1 MTDPNLT
8 PREVLPGDA
17 TQSGAGSQ
25 DARVQAGDSPST
37 APSADPSMVRAVLNQ
52 RRAVILAV
60 TLAVGAFWV
69 TFGDWQLGTLAAAG
83 VALGLA
89 NHILTEYA
97 IQKAIA
103 AEDPVT
109 RNAYARSS
117 LLRLAAI
124 SLAAFA
130 LAAVFWEQGG
140 IGVLFGLAIFHL
152 IALTLTAIPLLREVR
167 NS

>member
-1 MTDPNLT
+1 MNDVDIPKDAEEDPA
-8 PREVLPGDA
+8 PADA
-17 TQSGAGSQ
+17 S
-25 DARVQAGDSPST
+25 V
-37 APSADPSMVRAVLNQ
+37 VRAVLNQ
-52 RRAVILAV
+52 RRAIILAAV
-60 TLAVGAFWV
+60 LSVGAFWV
-69 TFGDWQLGTLAAAG
+69 TVPMGKLTMGALVAAG
-83 VALGLA
+83 VALGLI

-103 AEDPVT
+103 AEDAVT

-117 LLRLAAI
+117 LLRLAVI

-152 IALTLTAIPLLREVR
+152 VALTLTAIPLLREVR

>member
-1 MTDPNLT
+1 VNDVEL
-8 PREVLPGDA
+8 PRDTAAAPADA
-17 TQSGAGSQ
+17 S
-25 DARVQAGDSPST
+25 V
-37 APSADPSMVRAVLNQ
+37 VRAVLNQ
-52 RRAVILAV
+52 RRAIVLALV
-60 TLAVGAFWV
+60 LAVGAFWV
-69 TFGDWQLGTLAAAG
+69 TFGSWTQGALAAAG

-103 AEDPVT
+103 SEDPVT

-117 LLRLAAI
+117 LLRLAVV
-124 SLAAFA
+124 SLAAFT

>member
-1 MTDPNLT
+1 MNDTDIPQGAEQT
-8 PREVLPGDA
+8 PTPAEPA
-17 TQSGAGSQ
+17 
-25 DARVQAGDSPST
+25 
-37 APSADPSMVRAVLNQ
+37 SMKRAVLNQ
-52 RRAVILAV
+52 RRALILAIV
-60 TLAVGAFWV
+60 LAVGAFWV
-69 TFGDWQLGTLAAAG
+69 TFGNWQMGALAAAG
-83 VALGLA
+83 VALGLI
-89 NHILTEYA
+89 NHILTEFA

-117 LLRLAAI
+117 LLRLAVI

>member
-1 MTDPNLT
+1 MNDTEVPKEGIEAT
-8 PREVLPGDA
+8 PVLPA
-17 TQSGAGSQ
+17 SLK
-25 DARVQAGDSPST
+25 
-37 APSADPSMVRAVLNQ
+37 RAVLNQ
-52 RRAVILAV
+52 RRAVLLA
-60 TLAVGAFWV
+60 AVLVVGSFWV
-69 TFGDWQLGTLAAAG
+69 TVPMGKWVMG
-83 VALGLA
+83 VLIASGVVLGLV

-117 LLRLAAI
+117 LVRLAII
-124 SLAAFA
+124 SVAAFA
-130 LAAVFWEQGG
+130 LAAGFWKEGG
-140 IGVLFGLAIFHL
+140 VGVLFGLAIFHL

>member
-1 MTDPNLT
+1 M
-8 PREVLPGDA
+8 R
-17 TQSGAGSQ
+17 
-25 DARVQAGDSPST
+25 
-37 APSADPSMVRAVLNQ
+37 RAVLNQ
-52 RRAVILAV
+52 RRAAVLALV
-60 TLAVGAFWV
+60 LAVGAFWV
-69 TFGDWQLGTLAAAG
+69 TFGNWAKGGLIAAG

-89 NHILTEYA
+89 NHVLTEYA

-103 AEDPVT
+103 SEDAVT

-117 LLRLAAI
+117 LIRLAVI

-130 LAAVFWEQGG
+130 LAAFFWDQGG
-140 IGVLFGLAIFHL
+140 VGVLFGLAIFHL

>member
-1 MTDPNLT
+1 
-8 PREVLPGDA
+8 
-17 TQSGAGSQ
+17 
-25 DARVQAGDSPST
+25 
-37 APSADPSMVRAVLNQ
+37 LNQ
-52 RRAVILAV
+52 RRAVVLALV
-60 TLAVGAFWV
+60 LAVGAFWV
-69 TFGDWQLGTLAAAG
+69 TFGNWQMGALAAAG
-83 VALGLA
+83 VTLGLI

-103 AEDPVT
+103 ADDPVT

-117 LLRLAAI
+117 LLRLGLI
-124 SLAAFA
+124 SIVAFA

-140 IGVLFGLAIFHL
+140 VAVLFGLAFFHL

>member
-1 MTDPNLT
+1 MNDV
-8 PREVLPGDA
+8 ELPKATAAAPADA
-17 TQSGAGSQ
+17 S
-25 DARVQAGDSPST
+25 V
-37 APSADPSMVRAVLNQ
+37 VRAVLNQ
-52 RRAVILAV
+52 RRAIVLALV
-60 TLAVGAFWV
+60 LAVGAFWV
-69 TFGDWQLGTLAAAG
+69 TFGSWTQGALAAAG

-103 AEDPVT
+103 SEDPVT

-117 LLRLAAI
+117 LLRLAVV
-124 SLAAFA
+124 SLAAFT
-130 LAAVFWEQGG
+130 LAAVFWDQGG

-152 IALTLTAIPLLREVR
+152 IALTLTAIPLLKEVR

>member
-1 MTDPNLT
+1 VNDTIQPH
-8 PREVLPGDA
+8 
-17 TQSGAGSQ
+17 GAEQQ
-25 DARVQAGDSPST
+25 DQPVPVEPASLG
-37 APSADPSMVRAVLNQ
+37 RAVLNQ
-52 RRAVILAV
+52 RRAIVLALV
-60 TLAVGAFWV
+60 LAVGAFWV
-69 TFGDWQLGTLAAAG
+69 TFGNWQMGALAAAG
-83 VALGLA
+83 VALGLI
-89 NHILTEYA
+89 NHVLTEYA

-117 LLRLAAI
+117 LLRLGVV

>member
-1 MTDPNLT
+1 MNDT
-8 PREVLPGDA
+8 ELPK
-17 TQSGAGSQ
+17 GAE
-25 DARVQAGDSPST
+25 QAAGPVAEPSV
-37 APSADPSMVRAVLNQ
+37 ARAVLNQ
-52 RRAVILAV
+52 RRAIILALV
-60 TLAVGAFWV
+60 LITGAFWV
-69 TFGDWQLGTLAAAG
+69 TVPSSTWQMGALAAAG
-83 VALGLA
+83 VTLGLL
-89 NHILTEYA
+89 NHVLTEYA

-117 LLRLAAI
+117 LIRLGLI
-124 SLAAFA
+124 SVIAFA

-140 IGVLFGLAIFHL
+140 VAVLFGLAFFHL

>member
-1 MTDPNLT
+1 MNDIDT
-8 PREVLPGDA
+8 PRDA
-17 TQSGAGSQ
+17 EQSATPAEPAS
-25 DARVQAGDSPST
+25 VT
-37 APSADPSMVRAVLNQ
+37 RAVLNQ
-52 RRAVILAV
+52 RRAIVLALV
-60 TLAVGAFWV
+60 LSVGAFWV
-69 TFGDWQLGTLAAAG
+69 TFGDWQMGALAAAG
-83 VALGLA
+83 VALGLV

-117 LLRLAAI
+117 LIRLGLI
-124 SLAAFA
+124 SVAAFG
-130 LAAVFWEQGG
+130 LATAFWDQGG
-140 IGVLFGLAIFHL
+140 VGVLFGLAIFHL

>member
-1 MTDPNLT
+1 MNDV
-8 PREVLPGDA
+8 ELPKDTAAAPADA
-17 TQSGAGSQ
+17 S
-25 DARVQAGDSPST
+25 V
-37 APSADPSMVRAVLNQ
+37 VRAVLNQ
-52 RRAVILAV
+52 RRAIVLALV
-60 TLAVGAFWV
+60 LAVGAFWV
-69 TFGDWQLGTLAAAG
+69 TFGNWTLGALAAAG

-117 LLRLAAI
+117 LLRLAVI
-124 SLAAFA
+124 SLAAFT
-130 LAAVFWEQGG
+130 LAAVFWDQGG

-152 IALTLTAIPLLREVR
+152 IALTLTAIPLLKEVR

>member
-1 MTDPNLT
+1 VNDVEL
-8 PREVLPGDA
+8 PRDTAAAPADA
-17 TQSGAGSQ
+17 S
-25 DARVQAGDSPST
+25 V
-37 APSADPSMVRAVLNQ
+37 VRAVLNQ
-52 RRAVILAV
+52 RRAIVLALV
-60 TLAVGAFWV
+60 LAVGAFWV
-69 TFGDWQLGTLAAAG
+69 TFGSWTQGALAAAG

-103 AEDPVT
+103 ADDPVT

-117 LLRLAAI
+117 LLRLAVV
-124 SLAAFA
+124 SLAAFT

-152 IALTLTAIPLLREVR
+152 IALTLTAIPLLKEVR

>member
-1 MTDPNLT
+1 MNDV
-8 PREVLPGDA
+8 ELP
-17 TQSGAGSQ
+17 QGAEHS
-25 DARVQAGDSPST
+25 AEPVAEPSV
-37 APSADPSMVRAVLNQ
+37 ARAVLNQ
-52 RRAVILAV
+52 RRAVVLALV
-60 TLAVGAFWV
+60 LAVGAFWV
-69 TFGDWQLGTLAAAG
+69 TFGNWQMGALAAAG
-83 VALGLA
+83 VTLGLI

-103 AEDPVT
+103 ADDPVT

-117 LLRLAAI
+117 LLRLGLI
-124 SLAAFA
+124 SIVAFA

-140 IGVLFGLAIFHL
+140 VAVLFGLAFFHL

>member
-1 MTDPNLT
+1 VNDT
-8 PREVLPGDA
+8 EVPKDA
-17 TQSGAGSQ
+17 GPVAE
-25 DARVQAGDSPST
+25 PSV
-37 APSADPSMVRAVLNQ
+37 ARAVLNQ
-52 RRAVILAV
+52 RRAIILA
-60 TLAVGAFWV
+60 AVLIVGSFWV
-69 TFGDWQLGTLAAAG
+69 TVPMGNWQMGTLAAAG
-83 VALGLA
+83 IALGLL

-117 LLRLAAI
+117 LLRLGLI
-124 SLAAFA
+124 SVMAFGLAAA
-130 LAAVFWEQGG
+130 FWDQGG
-140 IGVLFGLAIFHL
+140 VAVLFGLAIFHL

>member
-1 MTDPNLT
+1 MKPHDADQQDQPT
-8 PREVLPGDA
+8 PAEPASFG
-17 TQSGAGSQ
+17 
-25 DARVQAGDSPST
+25 
-37 APSADPSMVRAVLNQ
+37 RAVLNQ
-52 RRAVILAV
+52 RRAVVLALV
-60 TLAVGAFWV
+60 LATGAFWV
-69 TFGDWQLGTLAAAG
+69 TFGDWQMGALAAAG
-83 VALGLA
+83 IALGLI

-117 LLRLAAI
+117 LIRLGVI
-124 SLAAFA
+124 SLAAFT
-130 LAAVFWEQGG
+130 LATVFWAQGG

>member
-1 MTDPNLT
+1 MNDTET
-8 PREVLPGDA
+8 PRDVAPGGPA
-17 TQSGAGSQ
+17 SLG
-25 DARVQAGDSPST
+25 
-37 APSADPSMVRAVLNQ
+37 RAIRNQ
-52 RRAVILAV
+52 LRAVILALV
-60 TLAVGAFWV
+60 LAVGAFWV
-69 TFGDWQLGTLAAAG
+69 TFGNWTQGALAAAG
-83 VALGLA
+83 VALGLI
-89 NHILTEYA
+89 NHILTEFA
-97 IQKAIA
+97 IQKAIS

-117 LLRLAAI
+117 LLRLAVI